1 MSLPILFFFKNTLS
15 IMLALPFHINFRKSI
30 CVYFKKSCCEF
41 AWDCVNFTNEFGG
54 ELTSYPSRVF
64 QSMNVVCLS
73 IYLGLLISFTFVT
86 LMPTCFMF

>member
-1 MSLPILFFFKNTLS
+1 MLP
-15 IMLALPFHINFRKSI
+15 LPFRINFRKSI

-86 LMPTCFMF
+86 LTPTCFMVQSYSK